1 MSKKDTKKQSIFIR
15 KETDTSSA
23 EFKRMFDQN
32 NRYMKNIDRSRSDK
46 LNRDLRS
53 LEYDEKPSGTSVR
66 PNSGGNITGDVS
78 YGGLDDKTNYNWGVS
93 NTNTERYNNKRLIRS
108 ITKNNALLSKEVGK
122 SVVGIDKMVSFQQN
136 VQSKYYEKSL
146 ANQYTMINEL
156 KEIKNALMIGFSIDP
171 KTGQKMEDSYDDNN
185 RKDGDIMDNLFFKN
199 GFSGFKQGL
208 GQVGSNMK
216 RIAINK
222 VKSQIPG
229 MQMLDMIGSMD
240 KDMLINMG
248 LSMGKDEIVKFIGNQ
263 IGKMSGGRNNELQ
276 QWMTDPKKAV
286 RNQALFGKSSG
297 AGALL
302 TSLGIDPKI
311 IGEILGVSIDAPSM
325 NSALSEDQARI
336 KSIKKERAIF
346 DGRAHYAL
354 TTMIPDL
361 LAKQLAVMTGN
372 GSNQL
377 VMNWD
382 TGKWIDTK
390 TADDISNKVGYS
402 QAFLNARKNVAN
414 TYHARTDGKGHYVS
428 GGIIDDLI
436 NWMEDLIRYK
446 DNDTIKSMNLEKKL
460 DDWKKRVHK
469 YRDDNSKVWDTLNK
483 LFTEL
488 LIYFRVRELDDES
501 KVSSFEIFLLRFND
515 NMYNSNY
522 QAIMEEIASASNIPF
537 GRIVGIVRLLYTGL
551 TIASTLSTL
560 LDNDD
565 TNWAKDTMET
575 LSFDIDDQVIETQ
588 NEYAKNRQKMSTNY
602 INGTSIYMT
611 GNLNKAG
618 IKLGGSRGSGSG
630 GGILSQDDNFIEVND
645 NNKNTDKTR
654 QLERSVDWLE
664 KLTDEKTPMEEKV
677 LLAIK
682 SGGSVTFATDER
694 HDGDI
699 VYCTLRYV
707 RSRDGNDTIEKKY
720 YTIHKDG
727 KVKKIIGDTTYLDQS
742 NPEDNEIIKKLVKD
756 DEGKIVGNTKNKG
769 YAQALSFTKKEA
781 LDTLN
786 KMKSQINMNSS
797 LNYSDSIFEMSDDEG
812 DSEYSKNLIMMKLN
826 SYRAKHFGPLLNAV
840 LQFRIQYERQLSKDG
855 TKDVDPKEF
864 LFDRVKDK
872 LMAYLKAGK
881 GAAFR
886 LINYFKDKIIDEKAV
901 ENAWNMISDGGM
913 LSDANLYRLYT
924 TNKNFANIVESHYSK
939 WGDNGAAA
947 GSFPNLV
954 KEVISKKGI
963 SLEALNDL
971 VKDKTR
977 GKGNAKI
984 ANMAFQLA
992 SHTGGLAAGDNL
1004 FTFATKSAISTI
1016 ISRNYIM
1023 SSKLLNA
1030 FDEEWTKGKTQAE
1043 VELERAK
1050 AEDQLVTELAG
1061 RNLASAGGAK
1071 IHKWMKNN
1079 LRYGGVIGF
1088 AANLMFSTMFSKLGG
1103 KLFKAGKGI
1112 LNFVGRK
1119 LFGTNIFGQKIAN
1132 LKEKAKAER
1141 EEYDKLANNP
1151 NRTPEEEKRF
1161 QELKYKSENGDGMSE
1176 VEKAIAEAS
1185 KHTEE
1190 NTEEIAENTKK
1201 IADALEENIDNSNDN
1216 GSEDDSETPEL
1227 EEVIEENNEVLEENN
1242 EILEE
1247 SKEIL
1252 EKQIEQSNDFNEQIL
1267 RSLEQMKLT
1276 LVESNEN
1283 LLKLFRD
1290 ENGDIIKPNGIPD
1303 VSKKDDR
1310 QGDGITILNVD
1321 SIAKAVVDAFTKK
1334 EEEDAQKGKSNVMK
1348 NINIAVDKESGQAMA
1363 EDISRNGATALTRHE
1378 AKDIANTLAKTK
1390 ADDRN
1395 KEEPTPTVK
1404 PPVDPNSKD
1413 DNKGGSILDTL
1424 LKLPGSIISNI
1435 KNLLMGGL
1443 NIAVGLA
1450 VSKIVTSI
1458 VADLGGKALSNI
1470 TQMFGMEP
1478 EEAEKNADN
1487 VKERMSERF
1496 VPRLAIKGAG
1506 AFVNGALR
1514 GASKMLLHGSA
1525 DVAKIGVEA
1534 ADDVAKQMIDIGTG
1548 PFFTA
1553 LGKLGGWIGKWLV
1566 KTWKKIVGPIA
1577 EFFGKS
1583 AKKVAEEMTEE
1594 AIEEAT
1600 KRAGTTLT
1608 KWIPVVGWAVGIGTT
1623 LYGFWS
1629 GWRDAHEV
1637 FEIPKTEVLTSM
1649 KVSAALA
1656 RGLIEAGSNIPYI
1669 GLMITVL
1676 GFFFER
1682 DLAKLIFQLLQAF
1695 GFGKDYDIDN
1705 KPKFRDE
1712 NNPGDLSD
1720 VDPSTMDSKE
1730 LQRLYSSANSLST
1743 NMANMKQQT
1752 SKMNSGTQVTAEL
1765 LQQMATGGNG
1775 YGVNSIL
1782 TSRRQYVNKNPLG
1795 GMGSFTQAKSLPTFV
1810 SQLEFGEV
1818 RLGGVNAVLNGCA
1831 LACAKMINLFYN
1843 KGLTDKEIISQA
1855 TRYLLD
1861 DKSVSTDFFNSLKGK
1876 QIQPQNWLDTFVT
1889 NSGMIVI
1896 LINVGSSYHFMTMYN
1911 KDGMYYMGDPM
1922 SEYWKQVS
1930 DIELYDLDVRYAAS
1944 FSAESGVSHVHNENI
1959 LGGSGIGSFFRSIGE
1974 KIGLV
1979 KPKTPD
1985 AKPSTPQSTTTPS
1998 TSSPVITNQTNSSQ
2012 PNNSIFGN
2020 PAEVATDPMSAYYSM
2035 YNDLKTAGKVYGVS
2049 NPYGT
2054 DSLKTEDILSMLE
2067 PSEDL
2072 KKLTNNGK
2080 IKLTK
2085 DAINKMNS
2093 IIKSTMSD
2101 LNSAGNMCNPE
2112 GSSTIRERLVRI
2124 VLGEIRKA
2132 EVSKE
2137 ESTWSASDPNVQHVM
2152 KYLIAAYYNTATPT
2166 AAQLSKLLAFDWCG
2180 SFTAWATLQAGVRYP
2195 KGTPLTSGAFPTTVP
2210 SVMKEINPND
2220 AVPGDIAC
2228 WVKTVSN
2235 GYNHAA
2241 VIVEVE
2247 KNSSGKV
2254 SKIYHV
2260 GGNQTF
2266 DKNKKTKGVTKYW
2279 TTAPNFTLPDVNN
2292 NVRKLR
2298 VFRIVDGEAT
2308 SGGPSCMTNY
2318 GNASFSSN
2326 LSFNVGSLKDG
2337 GSWKWSDL
2345 PDPGNNMKG
2354 LSGAKR
2360 TEKMMPMWK
2369 ALSGL
2374 TGIPADIY
2382 AVIAAQESGMDPLAN
2397 RNGGGPAK
2405 GLYQYLYS
2413 AYRSR
2418 LAHHIKAN
2426 RAHGLT
2432 AGNDSDVYDPR
2443 KAATIFSM
2451 DLIDTARKIAG
2462 SNGTFSSAQYHA
2474 WHMLPALESAMRNK
2488 DYGKKLLDVKGVT
2501 KAHLDGNAAFITYGH
2516 PRSELY
2522 NATLGYTLGNIQN
2535 KHSSKM
2541 KEFGIAGRSSGKFS
2555 KSEMMDNAKVLYSE
2569 IKKSTELSK
2578 IICGPYSLGAL
2589 LVNSGAFS
2597 VHDAVNMLKY
2607 ITNKYNLHNGFTLEF
2622 FNKIGFKPSKNV
2634 SASNSSI
2641 NVTDK
2646 TKIYILYGTSSGITH
2661 FVGHHTVDGTV
2672 AYYDSRSNSILDS
2685 KLDNKFTL
2693 ESVFEG
2699 DVNEVLK
2706 VLTGVFT
2713 YKSNDIADIKIDSS
2727 FIYNTSGNSD
2737 VKYTSYG
2744 RSDNVDIDSKM
2755 SSAKRVQ
2762 NYANGNTSNSS
2773 NDSNVSLTKVLSLM
2787 LDVLTKGNNMT
2798 SEQVNILKDI
2808 RKYNEAISKK
2818 ENKVSTNNN
2827 TFNLNKNDAKKAWA
2841 GDPNS
2846 APGEMKDT
2854 IKQWEANPLGI
2865 N

>member
-78 YGGLDDKTNYNWGVS
+78 YGGMDDKTNYNWGVT

-263 IGKMSGGRNNELQ
+263 IGKMSGGRNSELQ

-446 DNDTIKSMNLEKKL
+446 DNDIIKSMNLEKKL

-611 GNLNKAG
+611 GNLNRAG

-630 GGILSQDDNFIEVND
+630 GGGILSPDDNFIEVND

-694 HDGDI
+694 RDGDI

-742 NPEDNEIIKKLVKD
+742 NPEDNAIIKKLVKD

-797 LNYSDSIFEMSDDEG
+797 LNYSDSIFEMSDDDG

-992 SHTGGLAAGDNL
+992 SNTGGLAAGDNL

-1119 LFGTNIFGQKIAN
+1119 LFGTNIFGQKIEN

-1141 EEYDKLANNP
+1141 EEYDRLAKNP

-1176 VEKAIAEAS
+1176 VEKAISEAS

-1201 IADALEENIDNSNDN
+1201 IADALEESNESNDN
-1216 GSEDDSETPEL
+1216 GYEDDSETPEL

-1252 EKQIEQSNDFNEQIL
+1252 EKQIEQSDEFNAKLLE
-1267 RSLEQMKLT
+1267 SLEQMKLT
-1276 LVESNEN
+1276 LMESNEN
-1283 LLKLFRD
+1283 ILKLFRD
-1290 ENGDIIKPNGIPD
+1290 ENGDIIKPNGIPNVTEKD
-1303 VSKKDDR
+1303 NKKDDC
-1310 QGDGITILNVD
+1310 IKICNVE

-1334 EEEDAQKGKSNVMK
+1334 EEEDAQKGKSNVME

-1363 EDISRNGATALTRHE
+1363 EDISRNGSTALTRHE

-1404 PPVDPNSKD
+1404 PPVDPKLKD
-1413 DNKGGSILDTL
+1413 DQKGGSILDTL

-1470 TQMFGMEP
+1470 AQMFGMEP
-1478 EEAEKNADN
+1478 EEAEKNAEN

-1514 GASKMLLHGSA
+1514 GASEMLLHGSA

-1775 YGVNSIL
+1775 YGVNSII

-1930 DIELYDLDVRYAAS
+1930 DIELYDLDVRYAAA

-1959 LGGSGIGSFFRSIGE
+1959 LGGSGFLSGASKLIKSAGNYIKNIF
-1974 KIGLV
+1974 
-1979 KPKTPD
+1979 KPTSSTKSSGNKSSNSTTISASDYSKRVQDNNPLLGG
-1985 AKPSTPQSTTTPS
+1985 STPSSTTG
-1998 TSSPVITNQTNSSQ
+1998 SSYLGDSDVMVSNYLRGSNTGQN
-2012 PNNSIFGN
+2012 
-2020 PAEVATDPMSAYYSM
+2020 
-2035 YNDLKTAGKVYGVS
+2035 KVYGVS

-2067 PSEDL
+2067 PSDDL

-2080 IKLTK
+2080 IRLTK

-2101 LNSAGNMCNPE
+2101 LNAAGDMCNPE

-2124 VLGEIRKA
+2124 ALGEVGKA
-2132 EVSKE
+2132 TVNNR
-2137 ESTWSASDPNVQHVM
+2137 ESTWSASDPNVQYIT
-2152 KYLIAAYYNTATPT
+2152 KYLAAAYYNTSTPT
-2166 AAQLSKLLAFDWCG
+2166 AEQMSKLLAWDWCG
-2180 SFTAWATLQAGVRYP
+2180 SFTAWATMRAGVKYP
-2195 KGTPLTSGAFPTTVP
+2195 KGVPLRSGAYPIHAKG
-2210 SVMKEINPND
+2210 VMQEVNKND
-2220 AVPGDIAC
+2220 AIPGDIIC
-2228 WVKTVSN
+2228 WPAASGGTA
-2235 GYNHAA
+2235 NHVAI
-2241 VIVEVE
+2241 IVGVN
-2247 KNSSGKV
+2247 KDASGKV
-2254 SKIYHV
+2254 TAIQYV
-2260 GGNQTF
+2260 GGNQSVRGI
-2266 DKNKKTKGVTKYW
+2266 KGMRGVTQA
-2279 TTAPNFTLPDVNN
+2279 TAKGPDF
-2292 NVRKLR
+2292 RLSDGTRDRYGK
-2298 VFRIVDGEAT
+2298 VFRILDGEAT
-2308 SGGPSCMTNY
+2308 SGGSSCATGGGTSGGRISPYFTAEYEY
-2318 GNASFSSN
+2318 GNLNVEDIINAVNWNKFQSTQAAEQTKRYVRTIFPILKSRGIHPRIPLAQWALESGYGTKPTGQYNYYGIKEYHDKSKQAYVDTTEVKNGVKRKVKEPFRSFSSFEEGVQHYVDDVLLTN
-2326 LSFNVGSLKDG
+2326 YPKAASSG
-2337 GSWKWSDL
+2337 
-2345 PDPGNNMKG
+2345 DPK
-2354 LSGAKR
+2354 
-2360 TEKMMPMWK
+2360 
-2369 ALSGL
+2369 
-2374 TGIPADIY
+2374 
-2382 AVIAAQESGMDPLAN
+2382 
-2397 RNGGGPAK
+2397 
-2405 GLYQYLYS
+2405 YLYS
-2413 AYRSR
+2413 DYNPTGKSYA
-2418 LAHHIKAN
+2418 
-2426 RAHGLT
+2426 
-2432 AGNDSDVYDPR
+2432 
-2443 KAATIFSM
+2443 
-2451 DLIDTARKIAG
+2451 
-2462 SNGTFSSAQYHA
+2462 SAS
-2474 WHMLPALESAMRNK
+2474 LESYTNTVNSIGYAKSILSYLDKN
-2488 DYGKKLLDVKGVT
+2488 KLLRRKGT
-2501 KAHLDGNAAFITYGH
+2501 AIKGISKSELISNAK
-2516 PRSELY
+2516 ELY
-2522 NATLGYTLGNIQN
+2522 NAIRKSNI
-2535 KHSSKM
+2535 
-2541 KEFGIAGRSSGKFS
+2541 
-2555 KSEMMDNAKVLYSE
+2555 
-2569 IKKSTELSK
+2569 LSK

-2597 VHDAVNMLKY
+2597 IEDAVNMLEH
-2607 ITNKYNLHNGFTLEF
+2607 ITNRHGLEDGFTVEF
-2622 FNKIGFKPSKNV
+2622 FTKVGFK
-2634 SASNSSI
+2634 SSG
-2641 NVTDK
+2641 NVTINGNGIDVKDK
-2646 TKIYILYGTSSGITH
+2646 TKVYILYGTSKGITH
-2661 FVGHHTVDGTV
+2661 FVGHHTVDSI
-2672 AYYDSRSNSILDS
+2672 ASYYDSRSNNIVDS
-2685 KLDNKFTL
+2685 KLDKNFVM
-2693 ESVFEG
+2693 ESVYEA
-2699 DVNEVLK
+2699 DVNDILK
-2706 VLTGVFT
+2706 AITGAST
-2713 YKSNDIADIKIDSS
+2713 YKSNDISDIKIDSS

-2744 RSDNVDIDSKM
+2744 RSDSVDIDSKL
-2755 SSAKRVQ
+2755 SSAKKAQ
-2762 NYANGNTSNSS
+2762 NYANINTSHNNADGS
-2773 NDSNVSLTKVLSLM
+2773 VSLTKVLSLM